1 MKRLCLLISFIVS
14 SYLSISQ
21 TASATWSVKFS
32 NAITTRWT
40 TTVSGGR
47 VCIDKMTAKGWEYS
61 NAIVLHGIEKVYKQ
75 VNTASYRTYIQ
86 TYVDAWVNSS
96 GVVTGQTINSL
107 DRLHPAI
114 LLLFLYEDPATSAA
128 DKARYKTSADS
139 ARNFLVGP
147 KSTYPKT
154 ANGGVLWHK
163 NNGSYNDIVL
173 LDGIY
178 MAHPF
183 LAKYGRMFNDNAA
196 IDTAVN
202 QTLRIYNQLY
212 DGTTHLIKHA
222 WNPTKTQTWANATTG
237 NSTSVWSR
245 AMGWFVMALVDELK
259 YVPSSHPKRSQLITA
274 LDNLAVGIKNYQDA
288 TTKLWYQVVDKT
300 SATLSGNYIET
311 SGSAMFVYALKTAS
325 DSGWISSA
333 TYLPVAQSAW
343 NSLKLNK
350 ISINGDGGPQIND
363 FAPAMGVQTNEANYV
378 QASLQGVDCPSDVNP
393 HGYAAILMAASAM
406 EFPLTVLPVKF
417 IGFTAKDYP
426 AKTTLT
432 WQIGDESDV
441 THYQIQKSTSGND
454 FKVIG
459 QIPATGQLSYS
470 FDDNNIVENNT
481 AKYRINAVYKD
492 NSYHYSMILSV
503 KRNNHRQ
510 AFEISPNPVRTG
522 ELNAVMTNF
531 PTGKYDVYITSAT
544 GYNVYKTPLT
554 ISGETSAQRL
564 QLPLSIAK
572 GIYYVR
578 LNGHDVTINKIIVI
592 E

>member
-1 MKRLCLLISFIVS
+1 
-14 SYLSISQ
+14 
-21 TASATWSVKFS
+21 
-32 NAITTRWT
+32 
-40 TTVSGGR
+40 
-47 VCIDKMTAKGWEYS
+47 MTAKGWEYS

-75 VNTASYRTYIQ
+75 VNTAAYRTYIQ

-163 NNGSYNDIVL
+163 NNGSYNDIVM

-202 QTLRIYNQLY
+202 QTLRVYNQLY

-245 AMGWFVMALVDELK
+245 AMGWFMMALVDELK

-343 NSLKLNK
+343 NSLKVNK
-350 ISINGDGGPQIND
+350 ISINVDGGPQINA

-378 QASLQGVDCPSDVNP
+378 QASLQGVDCPSNVNP
-393 HGYAAILMAASAM
+393 HGYAAILMAASVM

-417 IGFTAKDYP
+417 IGFTAKDFP

-432 WQIGDESDV
+432 WQLGDESDV
-441 THYQIQKSTSGND
+441 TQYQIQKSTSGND

-459 QIPATGQLSYS
+459 QVPATGQLSYS

-510 AFEISPNPVRTG
+510 TFEISPNPVKSA
-522 ELNAVMTNF
+522 EMNAVLTNL
-531 PTGKYDVYITSAT
+531 PPGKYDIYISSASGNNAYTTS
-544 GYNVYKTPLT
+544 LT
-554 ISGETSAQRL
+554 NPGETSVQRL
-564 QLPLSIAK
+564 QLPRSIPK

-578 LNGHDVTINKIIVI
+578 LNGHGVTINKNIVI